1 MCEDSFD
8 FEWTSRRFRNP
19 IPNHD
24 PWSSSRTML
33 DPDEI
38 IEAAESMEAE
48 VEVALE
54 SSVLSC

>member
-1 MCEDSFD
+1 MDVA
-8 FEWTSRRFRNP
+8 FRNP
-19 IPNHD
+19 IPNHE

>member
-1 MCEDSFD
+1 MDVA
-8 FEWTSRRFRNP
+8 FRNP

-24 PWSSSRTML
+24 PWSSSRMML
-33 DPDEI
+33 DPDE